1 MVTGGAAKKKSGNR
15 TSIKDFFGK
24 FGKCVSTS
32 VSARTRNPSQ
42 KQGGALNKRLVG
54 PTDGRTYERISRD
67 SLNYYYGGTQYHNAA
82 VVMDMIMNC
91 PYMDGYKMPGDWF
104 DKNLVNIVF
113 YSKNVDGQLY
123 FASHVASELAKT
135 RKSSWADVLKMELKI
150 ADAYLT
156 DDPDLDYI
164 FGRLAVLVRLTYSSS
179 RTTPFCRVKHWEA
192 WPEQPANVQRAYAAL
207 ERALTTTTSSHPI
220 RP

>member
-1 MVTGGAAKKKSGNR
+1 MEYVLQTKKGGEGGAEGGEGVHCTTIRSVLDQAISSHMVTGGAAKKKSGNR

-91 PYMDGYKMPGDWF
+91 LYMDGYKMPGDWF

-113 YSKNVDGQLY
+113 
-123 FASHVASELAKT
+123 
-135 RKSSWADVLKMELKI
+135 
-150 ADAYLT
+150 
-156 DDPDLDYI
+156 
-164 FGRLAVLVRLTYSSS
+164 
-179 RTTPFCRVKHWEA
+179 
-192 WPEQPANVQRAYAAL
+192 
-207 ERALTTTTSSHPI
+207 I
-220 RP
+220 RRM